1 MMWPAKSTTAEA
13 RAVGI
18 GETKEAAVEQT
29 LAGKSRE
36 LAANKKA
43 AVWKVN
49 LTGYVQSVSL
59 QRVGEGIG
67 TNFGSITN

>member
-1 MMWPAKSTTAEA
+1 MMWPAQSTTAEA

-18 GETKEAAVEQT
+18 GETKGAAVEQT

-49 LTGYVQSVSL
+49 LTGYVHCRAVCKFACQGMAS
-59 QRVGEGIG
+59 R
-67 TNFGSITN
+67 